1 VAGRVS
7 GAPGT
12 RSVVAGT
19 TSGAAETISGVA
31 EPGTPL
37 AAALDSVGD
46 RWTLLLVEALLDGP
60 RRFGDLQ
67 ERLPGIAPNVLTQ
80 RLRRL
85 EGEGLVLAQPYS
97 ERPQRFVYEL
107 TASGHELA
115 GALRLLADWGAR
127 HRESAEPPR
136 HDACGTPVEAR
147 WWCPTCEQPVDEEHA
162 GGLDFA

>member
-1 VAGRVS
+1 V
-7 GAPGT
+7 T
-12 RSVVAGT
+12 
-19 TSGAAETISGVA
+19 
-31 EPGTPL
+31 EPPTPL

-67 ERLPGIAPNVLTQ
+67 DTLPGIAPNVLSQ

-85 EGEGLVLAQPYS
+85 EAEGIVLAQPYS

-115 GALRLLADWGAR
+115 GALRLLAYWGAR
-127 HRESAEPPR
+127 HRDAAEPPR
-136 HDACGTPVEAR
+136 HDACGTPVEVR
-147 WWCPTCEQPVDEEHA
+147 WWCSTCERPVDGESADLHYA
-162 GGLDFA
+162 

>member
-1 VAGRVS
+1 MQV
-7 GAPGT
+7 
-12 RSVVAGT
+12 
-19 TSGAAETISGVA
+19 TIQSYDLGVA
-31 EPGTPL
+31 EANTPL

-67 ERLPGIAPNVLTQ
+67 EQLPIAPNVLTQ

-85 EGEGLVLAQPYS
+85 ESEGLLIAQPYS

-107 TASGHELA
+107 TATGRELA

-127 HRESAEPPR
+127 HRESGEPPR
-136 HDACGTPVEAR
+136 HDVCGTPVEAR
-147 WWCPTCEQPVDEEHA
+147 WWCPTCERPVDEDDA
-162 GGLDFA
+162 GGLHFA

>member
-1 VAGRVS
+1 M
-7 GAPGT
+7 
-12 RSVVAGT
+12 
-19 TSGAAETISGVA
+19 A
-31 EPGTPL
+31 EPAPTPL

-46 RWTLLLVEALLDGP
+46 RWTLLIVGALLDGP

-67 ERLPGIAPNVLTQ
+67 EQLPGIAPNVLRR

-127 HRESAEPPR
+127 YREGAEPPR
-136 HDACGTPVEAR
+136 HEACGTPGRGALVVPHLRAAR
-147 WWCPTCEQPVDEEHA
+147 WTATRPTTCTTPDV
-162 GGLDFA
+162 

>member
-1 VAGRVS
+1 M
-7 GAPGT
+7 P
-12 RSVVAGT
+12 
-19 TSGAAETISGVA
+19 
-31 EPGTPL
+31 EPSSPL

-67 ERLPGIAPNVLTQ
+67 EQLPRIAPNVLIQ

-85 EGEGLVLAQPYS
+85 ESEGLVLAQPYS

-107 TASGHELA
+107 TAAGHELA

-127 HRESAEPPR
+127 HREAAEPPR

-147 WWCPTCEQPVDEEHA
+147 WWCPTCAEPVDEEDA

>member
-1 VAGRVS
+1 MRTRLAGV
-7 GAPGT
+7 T
-12 RSVVAGT
+12 EAG
-19 TSGAAETISGVA
+19 G
-31 EPGTPL
+31 PTPL

-46 RWTLLLVEALLDGP
+46 RWTLLLIEALLDGP

-67 ERLPGIAPNVLTQ
+67 DALAGIAPNVLTQ

-85 EGEGLVLAQPYS
+85 EAEGLVVAQPYS

-107 TASGHELA
+107 SAGGHELA

-127 HRESAEPPR
+127 HREGGDLPR

-147 WWCPTCEQPVDEEHA
+147 WWCPTCEQPVGEDDAA
-162 GGLDFA
+162 GLHYA

>member
-1 VAGRVS
+1 M
-7 GAPGT
+7 T
-12 RSVVAGT
+12 
-19 TSGAAETISGVA
+19 
-31 EPGTPL
+31 EPASTPL

-46 RWTLLLVEALLDGP
+46 RWTLLLIEALLDGP

-67 ERLPGIAPNVLTQ
+67 QALAGIAPNVLTQ

-97 ERPQRFVYEL
+97 ERPQRYVYEL

-127 HRESAEPPR
+127 L
-136 HDACGTPVEAR
+136 
-147 WWCPTCEQPVDEEHA
+147 EHQ
-162 GGLDFA
+162 GELP

>member
-1 VAGRVS
+1 MRSRLQRVS
-7 GAPGT
+7 ASIPEDPRAAPHK
-12 RSVVAGT
+12 
-19 TSGAAETISGVA
+19 AAPAPRDTLPS
-31 EPGTPL
+31 PL

-46 RWTLLLVEALLDGP
+46 RWTLLLVEALLGGP

-67 ERLPGIAPNVLTQ
+67 DALGGIAPNVLSQ

-85 EGEGLVLAQPYS
+85 EGEGIILAQPYS

-127 HRESAEPPR
+127 HREGGEAPR

-147 WWCPTCEQPVDEEHA
+147 WWCPTCERPVDGEEAAELHYA
-162 GGLDFA
+162 

>member
-1 VAGRVS
+1 M
-7 GAPGT
+7 
-12 RSVVAGT
+12 
-19 TSGAAETISGVA
+19 A
-31 EPGTPL
+31 EPTSPL

-67 ERLPGIAPNVLTQ
+67 EQLPRIAPNVLTQ

-127 HRESAEPPR
+127 HGESGEPPR
-136 HDACGTPVEAR
+136 HDVCGTPWR
-147 WWCPTCEQPVDEEHA
+147 RA
-162 GGLDFA
+162 GGARAASSRWMRIRRAGCTSPSGGFARDG

>member
-1 VAGRVS
+1 LQVTIHSYDLAV
-7 GAPGT
+7 
-12 RSVVAGT
+12 
-19 TSGAAETISGVA
+19 AETSS
-31 EPGTPL
+31 PL

-67 ERLPGIAPNVLTQ
+67 EQLPRIAPNVLTQ

-85 EGEGLVLAQPYS
+85 ASERLVLAQPYS

-127 HRESAEPPR
+127 HRESGEPPR
-136 HDACGTPVEAR
+136 HDVCGTPVEAR
-147 WWCPTCEQPVDEEHA
+147 WWCPTCEQPVDEDHT
-162 GGLDFA
+162 GGLHFA